1 MLHFSNQYPPK
12 TVVVRNIK
20 GSTQTII
27 LYLRDAKRVKTSQ
40 PQLMWQFLRATS
52 ICFRKLW
59 YRYNASGFTHGVTPI
74 GFANFRDWVEGFCH
88 KKCAVWHVNKSAK
101 PEIQR
106 YARIALHS
114 VSHGVATLRLANPTR
129 RSCVKARTMGLPM
142 FWAVKNFTSHRV

>member
-27 LYLRDAKRVKTSQ
+27 LYLQDAKRVKTSQ

-59 YRYNASGFTHGVTPI
+59 YNASGFTHGVTPI
-74 GFANFRDWVEGFCH
+74 GFANFRDWVEGPCH
-88 KKCAVWHVNKSAK
+88 KKCAVWHVNKWGWVKTLVPSE
-101 PEIQR
+101 PQV
-106 YARIALHS
+106 IAGIYGCSSHYS
-114 VSHGVATLRLANPTR
+114 NVSIGIDPYHTQICQAGNPTLRENRPT
-129 RSCVKARTMGLPM
+129 
-142 FWAVKNFTSHRV
+142 H